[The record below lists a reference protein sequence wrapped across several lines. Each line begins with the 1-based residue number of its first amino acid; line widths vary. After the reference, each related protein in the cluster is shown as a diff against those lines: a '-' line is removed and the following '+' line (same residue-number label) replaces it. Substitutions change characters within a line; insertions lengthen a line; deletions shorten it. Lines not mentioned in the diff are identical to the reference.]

1 MLDLRVLLHY
11 SFFELTDSDAIDKD
25 LYPTKALSSPASSP
39 SSSCHSK
46 SIMHQRNNHYR
57 ARKNTTNFYMHMKEH
72 MCNATLIY
80 TAYTIGIEV
89 SLAMGMTNME

>member
-1 MLDLRVLLHY
+1 
-11 SFFELTDSDAIDKD
+11 
-25 LYPTKALSSPASSP
+25 
-39 SSSCHSK
+39 
-46 SIMHQRNNHYR
+46 
-57 ARKNTTNFYMHMKEH
+57 MKEH